1 MKSMNNLKQTFT
13 QKLSKTLIDLGE
25 KSARDC
31 VLFGV
36 YEPKIS
42 VELLKN
48 ISK

>member
-1 MKSMNNLKQTFT
+1 MKDMKKTAVE
-13 QKLSKTLIDLGE
+13 KLGNALINLGE

-31 VLFGV
+31 FFIGI

-48 ISK
+48 INK